1 MKQPNLVLVRHG
13 ESLWNQKNI
22 FTGWINIDLSDK
34 GRREAVKAG
43 KILKKNGFVFDRAF
57 ASVLKRSIKT
67 LWLMLEEMDAMHLPL
82 EYSWRLNE
90 RHYGALQGKN
100 KALAEKKF
108 GHEQFMAWRRGY
120 NEKPP
125 LGDEL
130 SRKGE
135 ISASVCGL
143 KAALMPNGESLKD
156 TVRRVVPYWMS
167 AIRPALRRGERILI
181 VAHGNSLR
189 ALVKYLD
196 GISDKE
202 IVNFEIPTGVPLC
215 YDIAAGRVLKR
226 YFLKK

>member
-13 ESLWNQKNI
+13 ESVWNSKNL
-22 FTGWINIDLSDK
+22 FTGWIDVDLSDK
-34 GRREAVKAG
+34 GKREAANAG
-43 KILKKNGFVFDRAF
+43 KILKKNGFVFDRTF

-67 LWLMLEEMDAMHLPL
+67 LWIMLETMDEVHLPI
-82 EYSWRLNE
+82 EYSWHLNE

-100 KALAEKKF
+100 KAAIELRY
-108 GHEQFMAWRRGY
+108 GHEQYMAWRRGY

-125 LGDEL
+125 ASDEL
-130 SRKGE
+130 SRKGQ
-135 ISASVCGL
+135 ISATICGL
-143 KAALMPNGESLKD
+143 KPSLMPTSESLKD

-167 AIRPALRRGERILI
+167 AIRPALRRGERVLV

-202 IVNFEIPTGVPLC
+202 IVDFEIPTGVPLC